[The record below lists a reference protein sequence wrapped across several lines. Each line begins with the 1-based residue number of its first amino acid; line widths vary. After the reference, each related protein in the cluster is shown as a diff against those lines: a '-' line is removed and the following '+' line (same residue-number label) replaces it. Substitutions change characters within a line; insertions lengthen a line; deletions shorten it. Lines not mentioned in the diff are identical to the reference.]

1 MTGILGRLADRA
13 LRRLVPTTEAEAGC
27 SYVWEMCYCSRGL
40 RYSRKCMYGCSGVP
54 NHCYSCNTVTGTC

>member
-13 LRRLVPTTEAEAGC
+13 LSRLVPTTEAAAGC
-27 SYVWEMCYCSRGL
+27 SYYWSLCYCSKGL
-40 RYSRKCMYGCSGVP
+40 RYSKKCMSNCPGVP